1 MKRVVVSICIG
12 AGSAFAMFSPIGDAL
27 SDTPGGRFIFMP
39 GEWILA
45 VMRDLDVLPHGD
57 AGFIGIPIAVILEG
71 VIFGGVV
78 GCVLE
83 CRHRRKKASHKAVQ
97 PAAGDSAPTHG

>member
-1 MKRVVVSICIG
+1 MKRVVISTLIG
-12 AGSAFAMFSPIGDAL
+12 AGCAFAMFSPMGDAL
-27 SDTPGGRFIFMP
+27 SDTPGGRVIFMP

-57 AGFIGIPIAVILEG
+57 AGFIGIPIAMILEG
-71 VIFGGVV
+71 VFVGGMV

-83 CRHRRKKASHKAVQ
+83 CRHRLRKASHN
-97 PAAGDSAPTHG
+97 GG